1 MSFGKNDPVV
11 QQEKA
16 VAQQQQALAGPQQA
30 FGEQLQNYFL
40 QGQLPPGQE
49 AQIQLALSNA
59 LAGTRGKFAQFGLG
73 DSTMEQSGEAYDQL
87 QAQALRAEILKSIA
101 TLGQEAI
108 GAAGQDLSGMG
119 GTLNDII
126 AHETAQNTAMT
137 GAIGQFAGALGK
149 AGAPGAGTAVAG
161 TGDAIGSMLASLGVD
176 LIGA

>member
-1 MSFGKNDPVV
+1 
-11 QQEKA
+11 
-16 VAQQQQALAGPQQA
+16 
-30 FGEQLQNYFL
+30 
-40 QGQLPPGQE
+40 
-49 AQIQLALSNA
+49 
-59 LAGTRGKFAQFGLG
+59 
-73 DSTMEQSGEAYDQL
+73 
-87 QAQALRAEILKSIA
+87 
-101 TLGQEAI
+101 
-108 GAAGQDLSGMG
+108 MG